1 MRSLIGLGAVFVV
14 ACTDAAQS
22 ASVDASSPA
31 QADANALETSTFGNV
46 ADVSIV
52 VPEAAP
58 PVVADA
64 APPGVDLDATDLDGA
79 GPAPTPV
86 ACDVE
91 AGESAAPCPL
101 PRSHCAS
108 SSWLVYYDNGQCMSG
123 QCVWDR
129 RYIACNQLTCF
140 SGACQTPVTK

>member
-1 MRSLIGLGAVFVV
+1 MRSLIAGLGAVLAV
-14 ACTDAAQS
+14 ACTDAAPS

-31 QADANALETSTFGNV
+31 QTDADAVDSTFGNV
-46 ADVSIV
+46 ADVSIG

-58 PVVADA
+58 PVVTDA

-79 GPAPTPV
+79 GPAPLPV

-101 PRSHCAS
+101 PRSQCAS
-108 SSWLVYYDNGQCMSG
+108 SSWLVYYDDGQCVSG
-123 QCVWDR
+123 QCVWDM

-140 SGACQTPVTK
+140 GGACQTPVTR